1 MNFYERFNIHVKDLL
16 CREEEADAILKTVQA
31 INSLNPSKQ
40 SEAEMVMFIEDQFA
54 ELLYGTGHEY
64 NFPGYNAIHQLLNSL
79 RDLDLRLKNYH
90 VQVTIRNT
98 YSTGSSGIN
107 T

>member
-1 MNFYERFNIHVKDLL
+1 MNFYEHFYIYAKDLL

-31 INSLNPSKQ
+31 INSLNLSKH

-54 ELLYGTGHEY
+54 GLLYGTGHEY

-79 RDLDLRLKNYH
+79 QNLDLRLKNYH
-90 VQVTIRNT
+90 LQVSMQNT
-98 YSTGSSGIN
+98 HSAESSGIS